1 MQADAA
7 RRRSLWFLWGGQCLA
22 IAAMEMSGPFWPLFL
37 RQQVG
42 LSGEA
47 LLLWSAALIAAPMM
61 TAFASAAFWGRVG
74 DRYGHKW
81 MVLRALLGLALTQWL
96 IAQQELPLLILGL
109 RLLQG
114 ALAGVIAAAMAYGL
128 RLCTAHTRS
137 RTLGYLQSAT
147 AAGTL
152 IGPVLGGLVSDLW
165 NYTRIFQVAAAACVV
180 IALVMFFTLIDDRKL
195 LQAKTLSPETDTP
208 SQASTKT
215 IVQGLLL
222 ALVLSQVARMM
233 PQSFFALYVEEN
245 MPGSNLLIGALY
257 GASGLAMLI
266 TAPLWGRRLDRQ
278 RRDEVLL
285 QAGGL
290 ALFSAALM
298 LLHTLQQNLW
308 SLLALRF
315 AWGMCL
321 AAMMPSLFGLL
332 SQLHATTG
340 GSVGTGQAAAKFG
353 NFSGYLLGGLVAA
366 LLSIPLAFTA
376 VALTYLLLA
385 LWMWRLR
392 QLTLSQTGTE
402 KETGHVT
409 PV

>member
-1 MQADAA
+1 MKADAA

-42 LSGEA
+42 LHGEA
-47 LLLWSAALIAAPMM
+47 LVLWSAALIAAPMM
-61 TAFASAAFWGRVG
+61 TAFATAAFWGRVG

-96 IAQQELPLLILGL
+96 IALQELPLLILCL

-128 RLCTAHTRS
+128 QLCTAHTRS

-152 IGPVLGGLVSDLW
+152 MGPVLGGLVSDLW
-165 NYTRIFQVAAAACVV
+165 SYTQIFQVAAAACIGV
-180 IALVMFFTLIDDRKL
+180 ALVMLFTLIDDRKL
-195 LQAKTLSPETDTP
+195 ASARTLSTEAGTP
-208 SQASTKT
+208 SLACTRT

-222 ALVLSQVARMM
+222 ALVLSQIARMM
-233 PQSFFALYVEEN
+233 PQSFFALYVEDS
-245 MPGSNLLIGALY
+245 MPGSNMLIGVLY

-266 TAPLWGRRLDRQ
+266 TAPLWGRRLDGQ
-278 RRDEVLL
+278 HRDVVLL
-285 QAGGL
+285 QTAVL
-290 ALFSAALM
+290 AMFSAALM
-298 LLHTLQQNLW
+298 LLHTLEQNLW

-315 AWGMCL
+315 AWGICL

-332 SQLHATTG
+332 SQLRATSG
-340 GSVGTGQAAAKFG
+340 RSVGTGQAAVKLG

-366 LLSIPLAFTA
+366 LLSFSLAFSA

-385 LWMWRLR
+385 LWLWRLR
-392 QLTLSQTGTE
+392 LHSLSQPGME